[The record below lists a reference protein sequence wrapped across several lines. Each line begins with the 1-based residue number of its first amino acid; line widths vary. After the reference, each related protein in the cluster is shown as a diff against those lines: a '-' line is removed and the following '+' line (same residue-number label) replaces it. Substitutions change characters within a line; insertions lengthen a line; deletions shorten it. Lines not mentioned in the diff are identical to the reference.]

1 LSERDDALSRFSLDK
16 SEFTLQMNKILEDKE
31 RFITAQAAEHREAT
45 ADLELQLNA
54 RTEELFTSKKSKV
67 LLEDKL
73 KSVDGEYKAKFFE
86 SQSEISALREN
97 LKAKSEELLEKENY
111 SNNLSR
117 DMTSKIRE
125 LEDGSRKGHKADEQI
140 LDSLR
145 SQLKSKTQEQK
156 LKSDED
162 EKIIAALENKQSRLK
177 QKIQDL
183 TQDLST
189 KQAEF
194 TKTLSKKSVESN

>member
-1 LSERDDALSRFSLDK
+1 
-16 SEFTLQMNKILEDKE
+16 
-31 RFITAQAAEHREAT
+31 
-45 ADLELQLNA
+45 
-54 RTEELFTSKKSKV
+54 
-67 LLEDKL
+67 
-73 KSVDGEYKAKFFE
+73 VDGEYKAKFFE